1 MAMTFYEK
9 FKKYAPTDAER
20 EILDHITAFT
30 PKVDVENRYISVYAD
45 FDAYIPPHKFDAI
58 EQNIRT
64 AYELNCMSLHPS
76 YVNTAFDIRY
86 MDAVFYELAK
96 LTARG
101 LGFFNGAEAALEG
114 ADITLG
120 ENETLHIS
128 LKNGGKELLLYSECD
143 KLISD
148 VIFRMFGKRFAID
161 FCGVTKL
168 NYEDFI
174 PPPMPYVAP
183 PRSKEE
189 IDAENIEKAA
199 AITNSVSSVDV
210 KTEIDALHAKITVGE
225 MSFDISDIKDVHG
238 RIKSLDVT
246 PLRALTLESENFT
259 VCGVV
264 FSFQKKLTRKE
275 DRYIVSF
282 YVTDNDSSA
291 VVKWIYDAERDAD
304 YACIKDGA
312 AIMLRGSMQ
321 MDKFENIPVIR
332 PSAIALIK
340 RQKKT
345 DTAEKKRVELHL
357 HTTLST
363 MDSTFS
369 PEAVVETVSRFG
381 HTAVAITDHGNLQ
394 AYPEIMTEAE
404 KVGADFKIIYGIE
417 SYFVDDTATAVFGSG
432 AAQIDK
438 DTFCVFDIETTGLS
452 VKDCAITEIGAVL
465 YRGGE
470 ILDTF
475 ESFVNPHMP
484 ISAKISE
491 LTGITDDMVA
501 DAPDISEVL
510 PKFLAFAGESVFV
523 AHNANFDIGF
533 IRHAAEECSIPFA
546 PTFIDTVAL
555 SRYCNDDLKKHT
567 LDAVADYFGLGDFN
581 HHRAFED
588 AHMLALIFAK
598 LCEKLAGEGIHDLVG
613 LVTAMSGQCDPKK
626 LKSYHQII
634 LVKNKTGLKNLYKL
648 VSYSYLNYFH
658 RVPRIPKTVLT
669 AHREGLI
676 IGSACEAGELYQ
688 AVLSGKPWNELCDM
702 AKFYDYLEIQPLGNN
717 QFMIDTDIV
726 SGKERLIEIN
736 KTIIKLGDELGI
748 PVVATSDV
756 HFNEKADGIYRKILL
771 AGQKFK
777 DADRDIPLYMRT
789 TEEMLAEFDYLD
801 PDKAYEVVVTNTNLI
816 ADQIESIRP
825 IPPGS
830 FPPHMDGAEEELTNS
845 CYELAKEL
853 YGDPL
858 PEIVE
863 NRLKRELTPIIDH
876 GFAVLYVIARRLIK
890 YSEKNGYLVGSR
902 GSVGSSFVATMA
914 GITEVNPLV
923 PHYRCPKC
931 KYSEFITDGS
941 VGSGFDLPSK
951 ACPKCGETMI
961 GDGHDIPFETF
972 LGFKGDKSP
981 DIDLNFS
988 GDVQGKVHK
997 YTEVL
1002 FGAENVFR
1010 AGTLGT
1016 LADKNAYG
1024 YVKRYLEERGLTV
1037 NKAEEQ
1043 RLANGCTGVK
1053 KSTGQHPGGIV
1064 VIPKEYDV
1072 YDFTP
1077 VQHPADDPKSDI
1089 VTTHFAF
1096 KFLHDTI
1103 LKLDLLGHDVPTK
1116 YKMME
1121 KFSGLNVLDL
1131 PMNDPEVMELF
1142 ISTKSIGVEPED
1154 IDSEVA
1160 TFGLPEFGTKFVR
1173 QMIVESKP
1181 KNFTDLLQISGL
1193 SHGTDVWLG
1202 NAQELIH
1209 NGICTISE
1217 VIGTRDSIMTY
1228 LIHKGLDP
1236 SLSFNIMEITRKGKA
1251 KSKLTPE
1258 MVEEMKRHD
1267 VPDWYIDS
1275 CFKIKYMFPKAHA
1288 VAYDMSALRLGWFKV
1303 HMPQVFYAAFLSVA
1317 PGGFDA
1323 DIVTKGK
1330 ENIKTVL
1337 REIEAKGKDASQKE
1351 TDMIATLQLCNEACA
1366 RGFEFLRPDIKKS
1379 HSFHFLPEGEKG
1391 IRCPFSSMGGLGEAA
1406 AESLYNACQGAEILS
1421 VEDLR
1426 TRAQVS
1432 KAVIEILRKNG
1443 VLDNLSE
1450 TNQLTMF

>member
-1 MAMTFYEK
+1 MPMNFYEK
-9 FKKYAPTDAER
+9 FKKYTPDDTAKGV
-20 EILDHITAFT
+20 IDHISDFTAQ
-30 PKVDVENRYISVYAD
+30 VDVANRMIQVDAD
-45 FDAYIPPHKFDAI
+45 FDTYIPPYRFECV
-58 EQNIRT
+58 EQGVRT
-64 AYELNCMSLHPS
+64 SYELNYMVIHPS
-76 YVNTAFDIRY
+76 YPNEPFKVEH
-86 MDAVFYELAK
+86 MDAVFFELAR
-96 LTARG
+96 LTAQGR
-101 LGFFNGAEAALEG
+101 GFFNGAETTLEG
-114 ADITLG
+114 ADITSSG
-120 ENETLHIS
+120 DTLYIS
-128 LKNGGKELLLYSECD
+128 LKNGGKDFLIYGGCD

-148 VIFRMFGKRFAID
+148 VIFKMFRTRLKIE
-161 FCGVTKL
+161 FCGVTSIDW
-168 NYEDFI
+168 EHQDI
-174 PPPMPYVAP
+174 PLPVPNASFQKKPDPAKVSNSLA
-183 PRSKEE
+183 SGELKTQ
-189 IDAENIEKAA
+189 IDAEN
-199 AITNSVSSVDV
+199 
-210 KTEIDALHAKITVGE
+210 ALVTSGG
-225 MSFDISDIKDVHG
+225 MTFDISEMQNIYRKIKTIDIIPIRMIDN
-238 RIKSLDVT
+238 S
-246 PLRALTLESENFT
+246 SQSQFT
-259 VCGVV
+259 ICGEV
-264 FSFQKKLTRKE
+264 FSFQKKVTKNGS
-275 DRYIVSF
+275 YCIVSF
-282 YVTDNDSSA
+282 YITDNDSSA
-291 VVKWIYDAERDAD
+291 EVKWLYPAD
-304 YACIKDGA
+304 SDEDYSSIKNGVSV
-312 AIMLRGSMQ
+312 MLSGNMQ
-321 MDKFENIPVIR
+321 MDKFDNAPVIK

-340 RQKKT
+340 RVLRT
-345 DTAEKKRVELHL
+345 DKAEKKRVELHL

-369 PEAVVETVSRFG
+369 PEDVVKTVTRFG
-381 HTAVAITDHGNLQ
+381 HTAVAVTDHGNLQ
-394 AYPEIMTEAE
+394 AFPEIMTEVE
-404 KVGADFKIIYGIE
+404 KVKADFKVIYGIE
-417 SYFVDDTATAVFGSG
+417 SYFVDDTATAVFGGKNS
-432 AAQIDK
+432 DLNN

-452 VKDCAITEIGAVL
+452 AKDCAITEIGAVL
-465 YRGGE
+465 YKNGE

-475 ESFVNPHMP
+475 ESFVNPGTH
-484 ISAKISE
+484 ISAKITE
-491 LTGITDDMVA
+491 LTGITDEMVA
-501 DAPDISEVL
+501 DAPDISAVL
-510 PKFLAFAGESVFV
+510 PKFLDFAGESVFV
-523 AHNANFDIGF
+523 AHNASFDIGF
-533 IRHAAEECSIPFA
+533 IRHNAEKCGIEFT
-546 PTFIDTVAL
+546 PTYLDTVAL
-555 SRYCNDDLKKHT
+555 SRYCNPELKKHT
-567 LDAVADYFGLGDFN
+567 LDSVAEYFDLGDFN

-598 LCEKLAGEGIHDLVG
+598 LCSKLSAEGLHDLSQIVNS
-613 LVTAMSGQCDPKK
+613 MSGRCDPKK
-626 LKSYHQII
+626 LKTYHQII

-658 RVPRIPKTVLT
+658 RVPRIPKTILEQ
-669 AHREGLI
+669 HRDGLI

-688 AVLSGKPWNELCDM
+688 AIVSGKNHSELLEI

-717 QFMIDTDIV
+717 QFMIEEENSNVTT
-726 SGKERLIEIN
+726 ETLMENN
-736 KTIIKLGDELGI
+736 KTIVKIGEELGI
-748 PVVATSDV
+748 PVVATGDV
-756 HFNEKADGIYRKILL
+756 HFNEPTDGIFRRILL
-771 AGQKFK
+771 CGQKFK
-777 DADRDIPLYMRT
+777 DGDRKIPLYMRT
-789 TEEMLAEFDYLD
+789 TEEMLAEFEYLGK
-801 PDKAYEVVVTNTNLI
+801 DKAYEVVVENTNKI
-816 ADQIESIRP
+816 ADMTERIRP
-825 IPPGS
+825 IPEGS

-845 CYELAKEL
+845 CYELAKQL

-863 NRLKRELTPIIDH
+863 NRLERELKPIIEH

-890 YSEKNGYLVGSR
+890 YSEQNGYLVGSR

-914 GITEVNPLV
+914 GITEVNPLA

-931 KYSEFITDGS
+931 TYSEFITDGS
-941 VGSGFDLPSK
+941 VGSGFDLPPK
-951 ACPKCGETMI
+951 NCPRCSAPMV

-988 GDVQGKVHK
+988 GDVQGMVHK

-1024 YVKRYLEERGLTV
+1024 YVSKYLEEHGIELGR
-1037 NKAEEQ
+1037 AEKQ

-1064 VIPKEYDV
+1064 VVPKEYDV

-1121 KFSGLNVLDL
+1121 KYSGLSVLDL
-1131 PMNDPEVMELF
+1131 PMNDPDVMELF
-1142 ISTKSIGVEPED
+1142 ISTKSIGVNPED
-1154 IDSEVA
+1154 IDSEVG

-1202 NAQELIH
+1202 NAQDLIH
-1209 NGICTISE
+1209 NGTCTISE

-1228 LIHKGLDP
+1228 LMHKGLDP
-1236 SLSFNIMEITRKGKA
+1236 SLAFNIMEITRKGKA
-1251 KSKLTPE
+1251 KQKLTPE
-1258 MVEEMKRHD
+1258 MVEEMKSHG

-1275 CFKIKYMFPKAHA
+1275 CFKIQYMFPKAHA

-1317 PGGFDA
+1317 PGGFEA
-1323 DIVTKGK
+1323 EIMTKGK
-1330 ENIKTVL
+1330 EHIKNVL
-1337 REIEAKGKDASQKE
+1337 REIESKGKEATQKE

-1366 RGFEFLRPDIKKS
+1366 RGFVFLPPDLTKS

-1406 AESLYNACQGAEILS
+1406 AESLYNACKECEVLS

-1443 VLDNLSE
+1443 VLESLSE
-1450 TNQLTMF
+1450 TNQLTLF

>member
-1 MAMTFYEK
+1 MVMTFYEK
-9 FKKYAPTDAER
+9 FRKYTPTDAER
-20 EILDHITAFT
+20 TILDRIVDFTA
-30 PKVDVENRYISVYAD
+30 KVDVDKRMIGVYAS
-45 FDAYIPPHKFDAI
+45 FDGYFPLSKLDSI
-58 EQNIRT
+58 EKGIT
-64 AYELNCMSLHPS
+64 DAYELNYMCIHPS
-76 YVNTAFDIRY
+76 FPNTPFEIRH
-86 MDAVFYELAK
+86 MEAVFYELAK
-96 LTARG
+96 LTAQG
-101 LGFFNGAEAALEG
+101 LGFFDGAETALEG
-114 ADITLG
+114 ADITA
-120 ENETLHIS
+120 EDDTLSIA
-128 LKNGGKELLLYSECD
+128 LKNGGKSLLLHGGCD
-143 KLISD
+143 KLIAD
-148 VIFRMFGKRFAID
+148 VVFRMFGKRMKVE
-161 FCGVTKL
+161 FCGVTSL
-168 NYEDFI
+168 GYEDINLVPLPPII
-174 PPPMPYVAP
+174 PPP
-183 PRSKEE
+183 SHEE
-189 IDAENIEKAA
+189 AEAAQLEKAA
-199 AITNSVSSVDV
+199 SIANSVAQTET
-210 KTEIDALHAKITVGE
+210 KTEIDSIHARISVGE
-225 MSFDISDIKDVHG
+225 MTFDISEIKDVLG
-238 RIKSLDVT
+238 RIKSLDVM
-246 PLRALTLESENFT
+246 PLRSLTLESENFT

-264 FSFQKKLTRKE
+264 FNLQKKLTRKE

-282 YVTDNDSSA
+282 YMTDNDSSA
-291 VVKWIYDAERDAD
+291 VVKWIYPAERDED
-304 YACIKDGA
+304 YGAIKDGA

-332 PSAIALIK
+332 PSAIATVK
-340 RQKKT
+340 RKKKT
-345 DTAEKKRVELHL
+345 DDAEQKRVELHL

-369 PEAVVETVSRFG
+369 PEAVVETVTRFG
-381 HTAVAITDHGNLQ
+381 HSAVAITDHGNLQ

-404 KVGADFKIIYGIE
+404 RVGADFKIIYGIE
-417 SYFVDDTATAVFGSG
+417 AYFVDDTATAVFGDG
-432 AAQIDK
+432 EANIEN

-484 ISAKISE
+484 ISAKITE
-491 LTGITDDMVA
+491 LTGISDDMVA

-510 PKFLAFAGESVFV
+510 PKFLDFAGNAVFV
-523 AHNANFDIGF
+523 AHNASFDIGF
-533 IRHAAEECSIPFA
+533 IRHAAEACGLAFT

-555 SRYCNDDLKKHT
+555 SRYCNGDLKKHT

-588 AHMLALIFAK
+588 AHMLALIFEKLCAK
-598 LCEKLAGEGIHDLVG
+598 LVGEGIHDLAG
-613 LVTAMSGQCDPKK
+613 LISSMSGRCDPKK

-634 LVKNKTGLKNLYKL
+634 LVKNQTGLKNLYKL
-648 VSYSYLNYFH
+648 VSYSYLDYFH
-658 RVPRIPKTVLT
+658 RVPRIPKTVL
-669 AHREGLI
+669 AEHREGLI
-676 IGSACEAGELYQ
+676 LGSACEAGELYQ
-688 AVLSGKPWNELCDM
+688 AVLAGKPWNELCET

-717 QFMIDTDIV
+717 QFMIDNGTV
-726 SGKERLIEIN
+726 SGKERLIELN
-736 KTIIKLGDELGI
+736 QTIIRLGDELNI
-748 PVVATSDV
+748 PVVATGDV
-756 HFNEKADGIYRKILL
+756 HFNEKSDGIYRKILL

-789 TEEMLAEFDYLD
+789 TEEMLAEFDYLS
-801 PDKAYEVVVTNTNLI
+801 PEKAYEVVVTNTNLI
-816 ADQIESIRP
+816 ADQIEKIRP

-830 FPPHMDGAEEELTNS
+830 FPPHMDGAEEELTSS

-858 PEIVE
+858 PEIVAK
-863 NRLKRELTPIIDH
+863 RLERELTPIIDH

-890 YSEKNGYLVGSR
+890 YSEQNGYLVGSR

-914 GITEVNPLV
+914 GISEVNPLV

-931 KYSEFITDGS
+931 KYSEFFTDGS
-941 VGSGFDLPSK
+941 VGSGFDLPPK
-951 ACPKCGETMI
+951 ECPQCGAAMV

-1043 RLANGCTGVK
+1043 RLADGCTGVK

-1121 KFSGLNVLDL
+1121 KFSGLSVLDL
-1131 PMNDPEVMELF
+1131 PMNDPDVMELF

-1209 NGICTISE
+1209 NGTCTISE

-1236 SLSFNIMEITRKGKA
+1236 SLAFNIMEITRKGKA
-1251 KSKLTPE
+1251 RSKLTPE

-1323 DIVTKGK
+1323 DIVTRGK
-1330 ENIKTVL
+1330 EHIKSVL
-1337 REIEAKGKDASQKE
+1337 REIEAKGKEATQKE

-1379 HSFHFLPEGEKG
+1379 HAFHFLPEGEKG

-1406 AESLYNACQGAEILS
+1406 AESLYNACQGEEILS

-1426 TRAQVS
+1426 TRSQVS

-1443 VLDNLSE
+1443 VLDDLNE